1 MSQHKFEKF
10 VCVDTLDF
18 QGNSDLSCV
27 CNIKLWSKFKILIL
41 MKQNKSR
48 GRVDLGDLLKC
59 NLGLKIFHCPV
70 SISVEKPETLCE
82 AVNYDY

>member
-1 MSQHKFEKF
+1 M
-10 VCVDTLDF
+10 CVIS
-18 QGNSDLSCV
+18 SDGRGLRSYSYDKK
-27 CNIKLWSKFKILIL
+27 NRS
-41 MKQNKSR
+41 S

-70 SISVEKPETLCE
+70 SISVGKPETLCE